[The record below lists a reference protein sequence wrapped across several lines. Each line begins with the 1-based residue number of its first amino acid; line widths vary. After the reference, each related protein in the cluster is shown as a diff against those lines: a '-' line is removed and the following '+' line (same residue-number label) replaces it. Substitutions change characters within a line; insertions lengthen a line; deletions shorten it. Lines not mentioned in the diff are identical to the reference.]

1 MDYADIL
8 LLAAGAEDDAVTLK
22 LGAELAAREGANL
35 RVLSVLPELP
45 VTGWEGWG
53 GGVYSGELWKAI
65 MDANA
70 ATQAKLASRAKAV
83 AEAADL
89 PFGVQE
95 GRGLQVL
102 EQAVSLWKGLA
113 DELPLADLV
122 VAGPLSV
129 SRDGPWTGVLAE
141 AVMERRAPLLIAR
154 DAVPPAGRPAAVLW
168 DASLEAG
175 HAVRAAIP
183 LLRQASEVLIVQQ
196 YSSLDAAERER
207 ADPAR
212 LQAYLRRRGISST
225 SVIRA
230 LSEGEDDLEGVALQY
245 RPGLLV
251 AGAYGHSRLSEA
263 MVGGATRR
271 LLAMQDG
278 PNLFIAH

>member
-1 MDYADIL
+1 MEYANIL
-8 LLAAGAEDDAVTLK
+8 TLAAGAEEDAITLK
-22 LGAELAAREGANL
+22 LGAELAARDRACL
-35 RVLSVLPELP
+35 RVLSVMPEVP

-53 GGVYSGELWKAI
+53 AGSFTGELWTAI
-65 MDANA
+65 MDANT
-70 ATQAKLASRAKAV
+70 ATQEKLAERAKAV
-83 AEAADL
+83 AKAADL
-89 PFGVQE
+89 PFGALE
-95 GRGLQVL
+95 GPGLVL
-102 EQAVSLWKGLA
+102 LDQAVTLWQGLA

-122 VAGPLSV
+122 IAGSQSV
-129 SRDGPWTGVLAE
+129 GRDGPWTGILAE

-168 DASLEAG
+168 DASLQAG
-175 HAVRAAIP
+175 HAARAAVP

-225 SVIRA
+225 SVVRA
-230 LSEGEDDLEGVALQY
+230 LSEGEDALENVALQY
-245 RPGLLV
+245 KPGLLV

-263 MVGGATRR
+263 LVGGATRR
-271 LLAMQDG
+271 LLAMPDG